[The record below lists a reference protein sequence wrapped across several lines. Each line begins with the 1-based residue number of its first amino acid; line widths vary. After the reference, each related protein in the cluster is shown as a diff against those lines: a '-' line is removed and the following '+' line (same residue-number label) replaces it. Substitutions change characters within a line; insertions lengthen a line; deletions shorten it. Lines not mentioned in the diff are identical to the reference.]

1 MASRRTQDRTRE
13 LDVEIRRY
21 REAAIRAVEQLQWC
35 VNYLYRARRPELARA
50 LERNRRQIIE
60 RAHLFR

>member
-13 LDVEIRRY
+13 LDDEIRRY
-21 REAAIRAVEQLQWC
+21 REAAIQAVEQLQWS
-35 VNYLYRARRPELARA
+35 VSYLYSARRPEVARA
-50 LERNRRQIIE
+50 LERNRRQIID